1 MVITVRRSFPWF
13 PVALAI
19 AWLSMT
25 GLAVRDL
32 AWFANVSPSFTEG
45 ERPAAIVTQARTAAP
60 VQKQGGGA
68 PCTATAIAP
77 LAHSIH

>member
-13 PVALAI
+13 PVALAV

-32 AWFANVSPSFTEG
+32 AWFANVSRSFG
-45 ERPAAIVTQARTAAP
+45 DGAQAAATVKEARTP
-60 VQKQGGGA
+60 VLKPTGAA
-68 PCTATAIAP
+68 PCTATAISP
-77 LAHSIH
+77 VVRTIH

>member
-25 GLAVRDL
+25 GLAMRDL
-32 AWFANVSPSFTEG
+32 AWFANVSPPFG
-45 ERPAAIVTQARTAAP
+45 DGARPGATVNHAGTAAP
-60 VQKQGGGA
+60 VQKPTGAA
-68 PCTATAIAP
+68 PCTATAISP
-77 LAHSIH
+77 VVRTIH